1 VPERLDVRRVAR
13 AMPLT
18 TATTVGL
25 GSVTD
30 ERIRQLIEQG
40 DAAGATQ
47 LILQAYGVEVL
58 GYLMTLVK
66 DESAASDAFADACES
81 VLKNVLKFRGES
93 STRTWFYAIV
103 RHAAYHE
110 VRSQRRRRGDRL
122 SGLQEVLVAPVRTA
136 TAAFQRTAVKDEVSR
151 LRDAL
156 SDDERELLLLRVD
169 RRLSWNEIAQVRL
182 GQPSAEEL
190 TREAARCR
198 KQFERAKTHLRRL
211 AQEAG
216 LLDKGDG

>member
-1 VPERLDVRRVAR
+1 
-13 AMPLT
+13 MSLT
-18 TATTVGL
+18 AEAGVEL
-25 GSVTD
+25 ASVTD
-30 ERIRQLIEQG
+30 EGVRQLIEQG

-47 LILQAYGVEVL
+47 LIVQTYGVEVL

-81 VLKNVLKFRGES
+81 VLKSVLKFRGES

-110 VRSQRRRRGDRL
+110 VRDQRRRRGDRL
-122 SGLQEVLVAPVRTA
+122 SGLQEVLVAPIRTA
-136 TAAFQRTAVKDEVSR
+136 TAAFQQTAVKDEVAR

-182 GQPSAEEL
+182 GQPSPEGL
-190 TREAARCR
+190 QREAARCR
-198 KQFERAKTHLRRL
+198 KQFERAKSHLRRL
-211 AQEAG
+211 AEEAG
-216 LLDKGDG
+216 LLDKSEG